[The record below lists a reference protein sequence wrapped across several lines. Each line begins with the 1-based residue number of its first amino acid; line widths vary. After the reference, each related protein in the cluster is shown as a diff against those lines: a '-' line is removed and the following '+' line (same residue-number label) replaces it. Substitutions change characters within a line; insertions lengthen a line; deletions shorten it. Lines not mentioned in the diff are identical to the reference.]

1 DNTLWKDEVSID
13 EIVDKVKTEYLFRH
27 TKLNEVFN
35 YNAFER
41 EKEEEAV
48 FLYFIQPSTRVY
60 FYADDMRMTPAPGDV
75 IVSLT
80 TPQKEVKKIKKKLE
94 SNGTS

>member
-1 DNTLWKDEVSID
+1 KLIIKDGVFLVKLVE
-13 EIVDKVKTEYLFRH
+13 KVKSGDLFRH

-35 YNAFER
+35 YKEFEK

-48 FLYFIQPSTRVY
+48 FLYFIKPSTRVY

-94 SNGTS
+94 SNGSS